1 MAVKVIKW
9 PPVGAIGA
17 EWTEIAP
24 VQVSRSM
31 TTGAE
36 RVSAFQRKRR
46 MATISVPAIG
56 KNMFDAGYMEM
67 LKRFLEGI
75 HLVRLHS
82 YPINW
87 HLDTTE
93 KGIRRGNVYSDLGVT
108 FIEVFGL
115 QPDTL
120 VARPADFIRLLIS
133 ADPNTELSELPWA
146 NSEDPLVW
154 ENSGQPV
161 TWYHGS
167 GNLGISV
174 QVTQPVF
181 SDDTGRAVI
190 PVFETV
196 PDQNEIYLIFGAS
209 DTGAFRPISYP
220 RSVQPAS
227 GNWSYD
233 WEFREVFADE
243 VGGFVEVDPWQL

>member
-1 MAVKVIKW
+1 MTARVIKW
-9 PPVGAIGA
+9 PPVGAVGA
-17 EWTEIAP
+17 EWTEVAP

-87 HLDTTE
+87 HLDVVE
-93 KGIRRGNVYSDLGVT
+93 KGIRRADVYTDLGVT
-108 FIEVFGL
+108 YVVVYGL

-120 VARPADFIRLLIS
+120 VARPADFMRLMIAAS
-133 ADPNTELSELPWA
+133 PNSNQDELSWQNL
-146 NSEDPLVW
+146 EDPLVW
-154 ENSGQPV
+154 QNSSDPV
-161 TWYHGS
+161 TWFHGS
-167 GNLGISV
+167 DDLGVSV

-181 SDDTGRAVI
+181 SDDSGRAVI
-190 PVFETV
+190 PIFENV
-196 PDQNEIYLIFGAS
+196 PDQTQIYIMFGAS
-209 DTGAFRPISYP
+209 DTGVFRPISYP
-220 RSVQPAS
+220 RSVQPVS
-227 GNWSYD
+227 GNWTYD
-233 WEFREVFADE
+233 WQFREVFEDE
-243 VGGFVEVDPWQL
+243 VGGFVEIDPW